1 MYFKRRRLLRLAYC
15 YLTAMSLHVPALHD
29 ALQLLDVGG
38 NAAICAGVDRVRT
51 RMLTWP
57 LMQSTVSKN
66 VESCPVIPIHHVHHD
81 AARNASLGMF
91 APLPDQVIF
100 NIFERLQSK
109 DLRK

>member
-1 MYFKRRRLLRLAYC
+1 
-15 YLTAMSLHVPALHD
+15 MSLHVPVLHD

-38 NAAICAGVDRVRT
+38 NAAICTGVDRVRA

-66 VESCPVIPIHHVHHD
+66 VESRSVIPIHHD
-81 AARNASLGMF
+81 ADRSASLGMF

-100 NIFERLQSK
+100 NIFERLQSQ

>member
-1 MYFKRRRLLRLAYC
+1 
-15 YLTAMSLHVPALHD
+15 MSSHVPVLHD

-38 NAAICAGVDRVRT
+38 NAAICAGVDRVRA

-57 LMQSTVSKN
+57 LMQSTLSKN
-66 VESCPVIPIHHVHHD
+66 VESCSVFPIHHD